1 MSRNDDLLWRVEM
14 ACRAAWP
21 AVEERESRNWQFRF
35 TDDVTRRT
43 GSLNPLPGAAAPD
56 GKLLAEAEAFYAE
69 RGYPAFVRLPDF
81 LGLDDNVMLAHGYI
95 REAPTLT
102 LYAPA
107 IDGEETSA
115 DIKISNRVSS
125 DWLDARV
132 RFAGG
137 SAERFAATLSL
148 ISAPAFFSTL
158 KQDGQVV
165 SIAYGV
171 ILDGCLVLEAVATDP
186 ERQGRG
192 HARKMLRSLMARA
205 RDEGAREAALQV
217 VAENA
222 PALALYSKLGFTE
235 DLYGYAY
242 YRQPV

>member
-1 MSRNDDLLWRVEM
+1 M
-14 ACRAAWP
+14 
-21 AVEERESRNWQFRF
+21 
-35 TDDVTRRT
+35 
-43 GSLNPLPGAAAPD
+43 
-56 GKLLAEAEAFYAE
+56 
-69 RGYPAFVRLPDF
+69 
-81 LGLDDNVMLAHGYI
+81 
-95 REAPTLT
+95 
-102 LYAPA
+102 
-107 IDGEETSA
+107 
-115 DIKISNRVSS
+115 
-125 DWLDARV
+125 
-132 RFAGG
+132 
-137 SAERFAATLSL
+137 
-148 ISAPAFFSTL
+148 

-186 ERQGRG
+186 ECRGRG

-222 PALALYSKLGFTE
+222 PALALYAKLGFTE